1 MDGWIDAWM
10 DGLMHGWMN
19 RFLLRHIC
27 KVVLHVRPRLFRR
40 HRLHQVPNVLEFV
53 FRKVPPIV
61 LSGGKLAK
69 GRHLLQFQKVQ
80 NPLRRLVKGRV
91 VVLVKDLQH
100 GHVPDRKFRKVGG
113 FPPHHGNRLVRQ
125 IVPLGPLVKLSV
137 AGGLRDL
144 VCRPKKLHVLHL
156 VLFRHLLAP
165 LVESLRIVRV
175 GFLPVLIVLVSLV
188 PVLQVIAGNQIV
200 HRVAN
205 QMNRLVDPLR
215 RILHVVLAA
224 DLGGGQ
230 PGVTQRAP
238 SQKFLRR
245 LDVLVGPAVAAAAPA
260 VRLGDDVL
268 AVGQRAMVEGGL
280 WVRHVGSLWV
290 PGVDRQ
296 RGRCP
301 GAVVCLDAVVGGK
314 GGVGGP
320 GHHSHGEGR
329 SAVGKG
335 GQPGDARIHGGG
347 DVVLEKVVVFFVFVL
362 RIVLGITVQVRYG
375 SGQRFR
381 IRVVI
386 RVLAPLTGDS
396 HVGIAVGIV
405 VVAVVVVR
413 VCAIP
418 FPPSSN
424 RIYRYS
430 LGFP

>member
-1 MDGWIDAWM
+1 M
-10 DGLMHGWMN
+10 LP
-19 RFLLRHIC
+19 F
-27 KVVLHVRPRLFRR
+27 
-40 HRLHQVPNVLEFV
+40 QVE
-53 FRKVPPIV
+53 
-61 LSGGKLAK
+61 
-69 GRHLLQFQKVQ
+69 
-80 NPLRRLVKGRV
+80 
-91 VVLVKDLQH
+91 
-100 GHVPDRKFRKVGG
+100 
-113 FPPHHGNRLVRQ
+113 
-125 IVPLGPLVKLSV
+125 
-137 AGGLRDL
+137 
-144 VCRPKKLHVLHL
+144 
-156 VLFRHLLAP
+156 
-165 LVESLRIVRV
+165 
-175 GFLPVLIVLVSLV
+175 
-188 PVLQVIAGNQIV
+188 AGNDVVEGIADQV
-200 HRVAN
+200 DHPG
-205 QMNRLVDPLR
+205 DPLR
-215 RILHVVLAA
+215 GIRDVHQIAPVVDGVSRGAVLEKFE
-224 DLGGGQ
+224 GGKMMMIIIFIIF
-230 PGVTQRAP
+230 
-238 SQKFLRR
+238 SIIF
-245 LDVLVGPAVAAAAPA
+245 VLVVIIRSISWFVFLFLFVSAVVFTITVRVLVRPTIHAVSPA